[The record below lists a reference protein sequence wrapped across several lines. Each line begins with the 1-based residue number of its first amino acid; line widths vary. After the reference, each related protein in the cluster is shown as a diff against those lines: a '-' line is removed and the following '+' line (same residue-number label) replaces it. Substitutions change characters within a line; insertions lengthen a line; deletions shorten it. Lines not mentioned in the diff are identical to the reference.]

1 MYRSW
6 PTSEMHGQH
15 YFKGMTLSWLCT
27 ANSQSLGYSWKYKED
42 CTRLVFSYIYWNL
55 LTFAIYRR
63 ALCLSEFD
71 RIKAVLAS
79 EREKAA
85 VYLAGVLVSSFL
97 SQRVLINVEMKVGYH
112 RPWTVKTTL
121 LNEQLLS
128 QRGAEFN
135 VLILT
140 SF

>member
-1 MYRSW
+1 M
-6 PTSEMHGQH
+6 
-15 YFKGMTLSWLCT
+15 
-27 ANSQSLGYSWKYKED
+27 
-42 CTRLVFSYIYWNL
+42 
-55 LTFAIYRR
+55 
-63 ALCLSEFD
+63 
-71 RIKAVLAS
+71 LAS